1 MDLPAGHILILSG
14 HPGSGKTTCA
24 EALAYL
30 PGGPKVHLHSDDFWG
45 YIKTGKIDPWL
56 PESHGQNQ
64 MIMQI
69 AASVAG
75 AYASNGYFVALDGVI
90 RPWALP
96 DFAALSV
103 PLHYIVLRTSV
114 EEAVARCQARGG
126 DSLTDP
132 AVVAALH
139 AEFVDLGAHE
149 NHALTVGGL
158 NRADTMDVLQAAL
171 ASGRYRLNAPST
183 STTGSGPARRT

>member
-1 MDLPAGHILILSG
+1 MDLPTGHILILSG

-24 EALAYL
+24 EALAHL
-30 PGGPKVHLHSDDFWG
+30 PGGRKVHLHSDDFWG
-45 YIKTGKIDPWL
+45 YIKTGKVDPWL
-56 PESHGQNQ
+56 PESHTQNQ

-75 AYASNGYFVALDGVI
+75 AYAGNGYFVALDGVI

-96 DFAALSV
+96 KFAELGL

-139 AEFVDLGAHE
+139 AEFADLGGHE
-149 NHALTVGGL
+149 DHALNVSGL
-158 NRADTMDVLQAAL
+158 NRADAMTALQAAL
-171 ASGRYRLNAPST
+171 ASGRYRLS
-183 STTGSGPARRT
+183 ARSILTRG